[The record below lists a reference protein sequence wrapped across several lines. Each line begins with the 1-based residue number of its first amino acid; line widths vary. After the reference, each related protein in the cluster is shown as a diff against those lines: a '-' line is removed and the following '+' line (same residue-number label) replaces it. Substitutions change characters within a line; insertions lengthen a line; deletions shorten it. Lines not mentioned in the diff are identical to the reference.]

1 MNALARLVFIGQ
13 DQQPRT
19 CVALEGVVLLFFLTC
34 CFALLLVEGVV
45 FVPMLCP

>member
-19 CVALEGVVLLFFLTC
+19 CVALEGVVLLFFFDMLFCIVTC
-34 CFALLLVEGVV
+34 
-45 FVPMLCP
+45 